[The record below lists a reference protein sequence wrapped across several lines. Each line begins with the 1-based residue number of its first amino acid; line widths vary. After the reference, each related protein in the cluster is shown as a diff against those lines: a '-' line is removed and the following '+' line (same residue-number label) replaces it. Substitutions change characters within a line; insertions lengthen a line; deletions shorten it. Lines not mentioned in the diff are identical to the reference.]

1 LNVDT
6 PLDELRRQL
15 RALGYLDAGVNRFV
29 LGPARGSRSRTAIA
43 FLASLRVGVV
53 AAILLG
59 PAAAIG
65 VGGRLPGLITGP
77 RDALVIAIYIGAL
90 FGAAIS
96 SAAFTASLGVASM
109 AGDRLARRA
118 SALSRGAG
126 GLVAIGCLAYLTL
139 WWRTADAAFGWSA
152 PLATALALAVA
163 VAISLLI
170 GHAVTATAFAVI
182 IAGPTRRDEHQLE
195 RPAMPRRWWR
205 TSAAAGVLAFAGAA
219 TLLVITAPR
228 DSRVQAAPLT
238 VISSGLRVRLVAIDG
253 FDPAIF
259 ADLAATGRVPALA
272 AALSSARARLAPE
285 DLASRDPARTWTTIA
300 TGHDASTH
308 GIRGLETRRVA
319 GVQGAVATTPSK
331 LGAAIR
337 DATDILRL
345 TRPSVVTGTERRVKT
360 LWEVA
365 ADAGL
370 RTAVVNWWATWP
382 APSEMG
388 RDGGIV
394 LSDRAVLRLERGG
407 TLDAEIAPASLY
419 ERLQPEWPA
428 LREEAATQVRR
439 LWPSS
444 GTAPTASVEHGRN
457 PDARGQAIEPP
468 RDSTDAILER
478 SARLDAIQIILAR
491 EASNPAPDLLAVYLP
506 GLDVAQHALF
516 GSAVAALPA
525 STVASRVEALRE
537 YYMFLDRLL
546 SGPLQARSHE
556 LVVIVTEPGRVE
568 TAAEG
573 LMGVDGDAAGAR
585 TIAARQADVM
595 PTVLHAL
602 GIPISREL
610 AGAVSTELF
619 TPDFLRRYPLRQ
631 VASYGRPVPNNRL
644 TRGQALDSETIDRLR
659 SLGYV
664 R

>member
-1 LNVDT
+1 MKVDSR
-6 PLDELRRQL
+6 LDELRQQL

-29 LGPARGSRSRTAIA
+29 LGPARESRSRTAIA
-43 FLASLRVGVV
+43 LFASLRVGLV
-53 AAILLG
+53 AAVLLG

-65 VGGRLPGLITGP
+65 VGGRLPGLITGL
-77 RDALVIAIYIGAL
+77 RDAVVIALYMGVL
-90 FGAAIS
+90 FGAGVSI
-96 SAAFTASLGVASM
+96 AAFTASLLVASI
-109 AGDRLARRA
+109 AGEHLVRRA
-118 SALSRGAG
+118 SALSRAAG
-126 GLVAIGCLAYLTL
+126 GVVAVGCLAYLTL

-182 IAGPTRRDEHQLE
+182 IAGHTHRDNYPFE
-195 RPAMPRRWWR
+195 RPATTRRWWR
-205 TSAAAGVLAFAGAA
+205 TSAAAAALAFAGAA

-228 DSRVQAAPLT
+228 DSRVQPPPLT
-238 VISSGLRVRLVAIDG
+238 VVSSGLRVRLLAIDG

-272 AALSSARARLAPE
+272 AALSSARARLAQG
-285 DLASRDPARTWTTIA
+285 DDGARDPARTWTTIA
-300 TGHDASTH
+300 TGHNAETH

-319 GVQGAVATTPSK
+319 GVQGTVAAAPSK
-331 LGAAIR
+331 LGTAMR
-337 DATDILRL
+337 DATDLLRL
-345 TRPSVVTGTERRVKT
+345 TRPSVVTGSERRVKT

-365 ADAGL
+365 AAAGL

-382 APSEMG
+382 TASEG
-388 RDGGIV
+388 ARDSGIV
-394 LSDRAVLRLERGG
+394 VSDRAMLRLERGG
-407 TLDAEIAPASLY
+407 TLNAEIAPASAY
-419 ERLQPEWPA
+419 ERLLPKWPA
-428 LREEAATQVRR
+428 LREEAATEVRR

-444 GTAPTASVEHGRN
+444 GTALTSSVRT
-457 PDARGQAIEPP
+457 GQAIEPP
-468 RDSTDAILER
+468 GDGPGAILER
-478 SARLDAIQIILAR
+478 SAQLDAMQIILAR
-491 EASNPAPDLLAVYLP
+491 EVSNPAPDLLAVYLP

-516 GSAVAALPA
+516 GNAVTALSA
-525 STVASRVEALRE
+525 STVAARVEALRE
-537 YYMFLDRLL
+537 YYIFLDHLL
-546 SGPLQARSHE
+546 SESLHAGSHE
-556 LVVIVTEPGRVE
+556 LVVIVTEPGRVG

-573 LMGVDGDAAGAR
+573 LMGVGGDVAAAR
-585 TIAARQADVM
+585 TVAARQTDVM

-619 TPDFLRRYPLRQ
+619 TPEFLRRYPVRQ
-631 VASYGRPVPNNRL
+631 VAAYGRPVLNTRI
-644 TRGQALDSETIDRLR
+644 TRGQALDSEMIDRLR